1 MEPAHQ
7 YLEQERAKRLGL
19 EEKLAQVCEIFLLK
33 LSGRYTNSS
42 FYDFG
47 LIVFDYYVSRLPH
60 ITRFAAWLSY
70 DSYSEDI

>member
-19 EEKLAQVCEIFLLK
+19 EEKLAQVCEIFMLK
-33 LSGRYTNSS
+33 LSGIQIVF

-47 LIVFDYYVSRLPH
+47 LIVFDYYVSRLTH
-60 ITRFAAWLSY
+60 ISLCPADQILDF
-70 DSYSEDI
+70 